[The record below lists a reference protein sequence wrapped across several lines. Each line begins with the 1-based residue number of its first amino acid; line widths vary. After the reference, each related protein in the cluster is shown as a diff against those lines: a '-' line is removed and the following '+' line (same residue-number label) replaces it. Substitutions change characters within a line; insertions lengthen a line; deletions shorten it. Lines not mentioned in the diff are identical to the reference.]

1 VAKLVRRLTLDQE
14 IKGSNPFSPA
24 NLKKMKGEP
33 GRELAQQRPDNAAMQ
48 ASELSRRL
56 LIQPGQSV
64 LVLNPPA
71 GYLDSLRPLPDGAVV
86 DERPDGVHDVVQLFA
101 EDRATLELHAD
112 DARKALKPGGMLWM
126 SYLNPAALRGS
137 DLTRDHGWG
146 VLHSAGLVAVKQT
159 EVDPT
164 WLALRFEPA
173 TEAAAT
179 GKAEAVPAADLLP
192 VGPRATLAYRAL
204 RLVAV
209 PLFRLLFR
217 FQVSGRE
224 RIPRSST
231 YVVIGNH
238 LGWMDAVTLS
248 IFFPIEPRLHFL
260 ADPTGMM
267 RQPLLW
273 ALVRATGGLVPV
285 DRAHPG
291 DRRLFRYVDH
301 CLEIGGAIALFPEA
315 DFGPRE
321 GELLPFK
328 KGFAHFAVDA
338 GVPVV
343 PIALS
348 GTKDLWL
355 GKTIGLRVG
364 EPIPTNGRTVDEVL
378 QLGEQA
384 VAELLPPYHEPPGR
398 KPFRVWLT
406 GLF

>member
-1 VAKLVRRLTLDQE
+1 MPTPIQAMASAWWPAPTSRLGL
-14 IKGSNPFSPA
+14 N
-24 NLKKMKGEP
+24 
-33 GRELAQQRPDNAAMQ
+33 NAVM
-48 ASELSRRL
+48 ASELSHRL
-56 LIQPGQSV
+56 LIHPGWRV
-64 LVLNPPA
+64 LVVNPPA
-71 GYLDSLRPLPDGAVV
+71 GYLESLQPLPDGASVG
-86 DERPDGVHDVVQLFA
+86 DTRDGAYDVVQLFA
-101 EDRATLELHAD
+101 EDRATLER
-112 DARKALKPGGMLWM
+112 DAATARDALKPGGVLWL

-146 VLHSAGLVAVKQT
+146 VLHGAGLVAVNQV
-159 EVDPT
+159 EVDRT

-173 TEAAAT
+173 AEAAAT
-179 GKAEAVPAADLLP
+179 GKAEAVPPADLLP

-217 FQVSGRE
+217 FQVNGRE
-224 RIPRSST
+224 RIPRSGT

-248 IFFPIEPRLHFL
+248 LFFPIEPRLHFL

-273 ALVRATGGLVPV
+273 ALIRAIGGLVPV
-285 DRAHPG
+285 DRARHG
-291 DRRLFRYVDH
+291 DRGLFRYVDH
-301 CLEIGGAIALFPEA
+301 CLEIGGAVALFPEA

-321 GELLPFK
+321 GALLPFK

-338 GVPVV
+338 AVPVV

-355 GKTIGLRVG
+355 GKTIALIVG
-364 EPIPTNGRTVDEVL
+364 NPIPAKGRTVEAVL
-378 QLGEQA
+378 ELGEQA
-384 VAELLPPYHEPPGR
+384 VAELLPPYREPPGR
-398 KPFRVWLT
+398 KLLRVWLT

>member
-1 VAKLVRRLTLDQE
+1 
-14 IKGSNPFSPA
+14 
-24 NLKKMKGEP
+24 
-33 GRELAQQRPDNAAMQ
+33 MQ

-64 LVLNPPA
+64 LVLNPPP
-71 GYLDSLRPLPDGAVV
+71 GYLESLGPLPEGASVT
-86 DERPDGVHDVVQLFA
+86 DPSGGVHDVVQLFA
-101 EDRATLELHAD
+101 EDRATLERHAGA
-112 DARKALKPGGMLWM
+112 ARKALKPRGVLWM
-126 SYLNPAALRGS
+126 CYLNPAALRGS

-146 VLHSAGLVAVKQT
+146 VLHGAGLVAVKQV
-159 EVDPT
+159 EIDAT

-173 TEAAAT
+173 SQAAAT
-179 GKAEAVPAADLLP
+179 GKAETVPPADLLP
-192 VGPRATLAYRAL
+192 VGPRATLAYRLL

-224 RIPRSST
+224 RIPRTGT

-285 DRAHPG
+285 DRARHG

-301 CLEIGGAIALFPEA
+301 CLEIGGAVALFPEA
-315 DFGPRE
+315 DFGPKE

-338 GVPVV
+338 GLPVV

-355 GKTIGLRVG
+355 GKTIGLRIG
-364 EPIPTNGRTVDEVL
+364 APIPSKGSSVDELL
-378 QLGEQA
+378 QLGEKA
-384 VAELLPPYHEPPGR
+384 VEELLPKYQEPAGR
-398 KPFRVWLT
+398 KPLRVWLT

>member
-1 VAKLVRRLTLDQE
+1 
-14 IKGSNPFSPA
+14 
-24 NLKKMKGEP
+24 M
-33 GRELAQQRPDNAAMQ
+33 AASQ
-48 ASELSRRL
+48 LSQRL
-56 LIQPGQSV
+56 LIEAGKRV
-64 LVLNPPA
+64 LVINPPA
-71 GYLDSLRPLPDGAVV
+71 GYLESLQPLPADASVA
-86 DERPDGVHDVVQLFA
+86 DQPDGSYHVVQLFA
-101 EDRATLELHAD
+101 EDRTTLERHAD
-112 DARKALKPGGMLWM
+112 DARKALKDGGALWL
-126 SYLNPAALRGS
+126 SYPNPAALRGS

-146 VLHSAGLVAVKQT
+146 VLHSAGLVAVSQI
-159 EVDPT
+159 EIDRS
-164 WLALRFEPA
+164 WLAHRFAPA
-173 TEAAAT
+173 TQAEAT
-179 GKAEAVPAADLLP
+179 GRAQAVPAADLLP
-192 VGPRATLAYRAL
+192 VGPRATLVYRAL

-224 RIPRSST
+224 RIPRAGT

-285 DRAHPG
+285 DRARHG

-301 CLEIGGAIALFPEA
+301 CLEMGGAVALFPEA

-328 KGFAHFAVDA
+328 KGFAHFAFDA
-338 GVPVV
+338 GVPLV
-343 PIALS
+343 PIALT
-348 GTKDLWL
+348 GTKELWL
-355 GKTIGLRVG
+355 GKTIGLRIG
-364 EPIPTNGRTVDEVL
+364 SPIPAQGRTVDELL
-378 QLGEQA
+378 QLGEEA
-384 VAELLPPYHEPPGR
+384 VAELLPPYQEPPGR
-398 KPFRVWLT
+398 KPLRVWLT

>member
-1 VAKLVRRLTLDQE
+1 
-14 IKGSNPFSPA
+14 
-24 NLKKMKGEP
+24 MP
-33 GRELAQQRPDNAAMQ
+33 G
-48 ASELSRRL
+48 SELSGRL
-56 LIQPGQSV
+56 LIQPGQRV

-71 GYLDSLRPLPDGAVV
+71 GYLERLRPLPEGASAT
-86 DERPDGVHDVVQLFA
+86 EETNGVYDVVQLFA
-101 EDRATLELHAD
+101 EDRATLERRAGE
-112 DARKALKPGGMLWM
+112 ARQALKPGGMLWL
-126 SYLNPAALRGS
+126 SYLNPSALRGS

-146 VLHSAGLVAVKQT
+146 VIHGAGLVAVKQV

-164 WLALRFEPA
+164 WLALRFEPVA
-173 TEAAAT
+173 EAAAT
-179 GKAEAVPAADLLP
+179 GRAEAVPPADLLP

-204 RLVAV
+204 RVVAV

-224 RIPRSST
+224 RIPRSGT

-285 DRAHPG
+285 DRAHHR
-291 DRRLFRYVDH
+291 DRQLFKHVDH
-301 CLEIGGAIALFPEA
+301 CLEIGGAVALFPEA

-328 KGFAHFAVDA
+328 KGFAHFAVDV

-355 GKTIGLRVG
+355 GKKIALVVG
-364 EPIPTNGRTVDEVL
+364 NPIQAGGRTVDEVL
-378 QLGEQA
+378 GLGQQA
-384 VAELLPPYHEPPGR
+384 VAELLPPYREPPGR
-398 KPFRVWLT
+398 KLLRVWLT

>member
-1 VAKLVRRLTLDQE
+1 ME
-14 IKGSNPFSPA
+14 
-24 NLKKMKGEP
+24 
-33 GRELAQQRPDNAAMQ
+33 

-71 GYLDSLRPLPDGAVV
+71 GYVDCLRPLPEGAAVA
-86 DERPDGVHDVVQLFA
+86 DQPHGEHDVVQLFA
-101 EDRATLELHAD
+101 EDRATLERRAD
-112 DARKALKPGGMLWM
+112 DARKALKPGGVLWM
-126 SYLNPAALRGS
+126 AYLNPAAPRGS

-146 VLHSAGLVAVKQT
+146 VLHSAGLVAVKQI
-159 EVDPT
+159 EIDKT
-164 WLALRFEPA
+164 WLALRFEPTA
-173 TEAAAT
+173 EAAAT

-204 RLVAV
+204 RLLAV

-217 FQVSGRE
+217 FRVSGRE
-224 RIPRSST
+224 RIPRSGT

-273 ALVRATGGLVPV
+273 ALIRATGGLVPV
-285 DRAHPG
+285 DRAHHG

-301 CLEIGGAIALFPEA
+301 CLQIGGAVALFPEA

-328 KGFAHFAVDA
+328 KGFAHFAADA

-343 PIALS
+343 PIALT
-348 GTKDLWL
+348 GTKELWL
-355 GKTIGLRVG
+355 GKTIGLRIG
-364 EPIPTNGRTVDEVL
+364 APIPSQGRKVDELL
-378 QLGEQA
+378 QHGEQA
-384 VAELLPPYHEPPGR
+384 VAELLPPYQEAPGR
-398 KPFRVWLT
+398 KPLRVWLT

>member
-1 VAKLVRRLTLDQE
+1 VGSPNSQVDGSLD
-14 IKGSNPFSPA
+14 
-24 NLKKMKGEP
+24 
-33 GRELAQQRPDNAAMQ
+33 PDNAGM
-48 ASELSRRL
+48 ASELSHRL
-56 LIQPGQSV
+56 LIQPGQRV
-64 LVLNPPA
+64 LVINPPA
-71 GYLDSLRPLPDGAVV
+71 GYLESLRPLPEGASTDEQPDGA
-86 DERPDGVHDVVQLFA
+86 HDVVQLFA
-101 EDRATLELHAD
+101 EDRATLERHAE
-112 DARKALKPGGMLWM
+112 DARSALKPGGVLWL
-126 SYLNPAALRGS
+126 SYLNPSALPGS

-146 VLHSAGLVAVKQT
+146 VLHSAGLVAVKQV
-159 EVDPT
+159 EVDRT
-164 WLALRFEPA
+164 WLALRFEPVA
-173 TEAAAT
+173 EASAE
-179 GKAEAVPAADLLP
+179 GKAEAVPPADLLP
-192 VGPRATLAYRAL
+192 VGPKATLAYRAL

-209 PLFRLLFR
+209 PLFHLLFR

-224 RIPRSST
+224 RIPRTGT

-248 IFFPIEPRLHFL
+248 LFFPIEPRVHFL

-285 DRAHPG
+285 DRAHHG
-291 DRRLFRYVDH
+291 DKGLFRYVDH

-355 GKTIGLRVG
+355 GKTIALRVG
-364 EPIPTNGRTVDEVL
+364 DPIPSKDRTVEEVL
-378 QLGEQA
+378 ALGEQA
-384 VAELLPPYHEPPGR
+384 VAELLPPYREPPGR
-398 KPFRVWLT
+398 KLLRVWLT

>member
-1 VAKLVRRLTLDQE
+1 M
-14 IKGSNPFSPA
+14 PA
-24 NLKKMKGEP
+24 S
-33 GRELAQQRPDNAAMQ
+33 A
-48 ASELSRRL
+48 LSRRL
-56 LIQPGQSV
+56 LIQPGQRV
-64 LVLNPPA
+64 LVINPPA
-71 GYLDSLRPLPDGAVV
+71 GYLESLQPLPEGASAAEQLDGA
-86 DERPDGVHDVVQLFA
+86 HDVVQLFA
-101 EDRATLELHAD
+101 EDRTTLERHAEN
-112 DARKALKPGGMLWM
+112 ARKALRPGGVLWL
-126 SYLNPAALRGS
+126 SYLNPSALRGS

-146 VLHSAGLVAVKQT
+146 ILHGAGLVAVKQV
-159 EVDPT
+159 EIDRT
-164 WLALRFEPA
+164 WLALRFEPVP
-173 TEAAAT
+173 EAAGR
-179 GKAEAVPAADLLP
+179 GKAEAVPPADLLP
-192 VGPRATLAYRAL
+192 VGPKATLAYRAL

-224 RIPRSST
+224 RIPPSGT

-248 IFFPIEPRLHFL
+248 LSFPTEPRLHFL

-273 ALVRATGGLVPV
+273 ALVRAIGGLVPV
-285 DRAHPG
+285 DRAH
-291 DRRLFRYVDH
+291 RRDKGLFRHVNR
-301 CLEIGGAIALFPEA
+301 CLEIGGAVALFPEA

-355 GKTIGLRVG
+355 GKTIALRIG
-364 EPIPTNGRTVDEVL
+364 DPIPSKGRAVEEVL
-378 QLGEQA
+378 ELGERA
-384 VAELLPPYHEPPGR
+384 VAELLPPYRESPGR
-398 KPFRVWLT
+398 KLLRVWLT

>member
-1 VAKLVRRLTLDQE
+1 MASAWWPAPTSRLGL
-14 IKGSNPFSPA
+14 N
-24 NLKKMKGEP
+24 
-33 GRELAQQRPDNAAMQ
+33 NAVM
-48 ASELSRRL
+48 ASELSHRL
-56 LIQPGQSV
+56 LIQPGWRV
-64 LVLNPPA
+64 LVVNPPA
-71 GYLDSLRPLPDGAVV
+71 GYLESLQPLPDGASVG
-86 DERPDGVHDVVQLFA
+86 DTRDGAYDVVQLFA
-101 EDRATLELHAD
+101 EDRATLER
-112 DARKALKPGGMLWM
+112 DAATARDALKPGGVLWL

-146 VLHSAGLVAVKQT
+146 VLHGAGLVAVNQV
-159 EVDPT
+159 EVDRT

-173 TEAAAT
+173 AEAAAS
-179 GKAEAVPAADLLP
+179 GKAEAVPSADLLP

-217 FQVSGRE
+217 FQVNGRE
-224 RIPRSST
+224 RIPRSGT

-248 IFFPIEPRLHFL
+248 LFFPIEPRLHFL

-273 ALVRATGGLVPV
+273 ALIRAIGGLVPV
-285 DRAHPG
+285 DRARHG
-291 DRRLFRYVDH
+291 DRGLFRYVDH
-301 CLEIGGAIALFPEA
+301 CLEIGGAVALFPEA

-321 GELLPFK
+321 GALLPFK

-338 GVPVV
+338 AVPVV

-355 GKTIGLRVG
+355 GKTIALIVG
-364 EPIPTNGRTVDEVL
+364 NPIPAKGRTVEAVL
-378 QLGEQA
+378 ELGEQA
-384 VAELLPPYHEPPGR
+384 VAELLPPYREPPGR
-398 KPFRVWLT
+398 KLLRVWLT

>member
-1 VAKLVRRLTLDQE
+1 M
-14 IKGSNPFSPA
+14 P
-24 NLKKMKGEP
+24 
-33 GRELAQQRPDNAAMQ
+33 

-56 LIQPGQSV
+56 IIQPGQRA
-64 LVLNPPA
+64 LVINPPA
-71 GYLDSLRPLPDGAVV
+71 GYLDRLRPLPEGAFAG
-86 DERPDGVHDVVQLFA
+86 DQPDGVYDVVQLFA
-101 EDRATLELHAD
+101 EDRATLERHAD
-112 DARKALKPGGMLWM
+112 DARKALKPSGLFWV
-126 SYLNPAALRGS
+126 SYLNPSALRGS

-146 VLHSAGLVAVKQT
+146 VLHGAGLVAVKQV

-164 WLALRFEPA
+164 WLALRFEPTA
-173 TEAAAT
+173 AAAVTREAAA
-179 GKAEAVPAADLLP
+179 VPPADLLP

-217 FQVSGRE
+217 FRVSGRE
-224 RIPRSST
+224 RIPRSGT

-285 DRAHPG
+285 DRSHHG
-291 DRRLFRYVDH
+291 DRRLFGYVDH
-301 CLEIGGAIALFPEA
+301 CLEIGGAVALFPEA

-328 KGFAHFAVDA
+328 KGFARFAFDA

-343 PIALS
+343 PLALS
-348 GTKDLWL
+348 GTRELWL
-355 GKTIGLRVG
+355 GKTIGLRIG
-364 EPIPTNGRTVDEVL
+364 PPIPSQGRTVEELL
-378 QLGEQA
+378 QLGEKA
-384 VAELLPPYHEPPGR
+384 VAELLPVYQEPPGR
-398 KPFRVWLT
+398 KLLRVWLT

>member
-1 VAKLVRRLTLDQE
+1 
-14 IKGSNPFSPA
+14 
-24 NLKKMKGEP
+24 
-33 GRELAQQRPDNAAMQ
+33 MQ

-56 LIQPGQSV
+56 LIQPDQRV
-64 LVLNPPA
+64 LVINPPA
-71 GYLDSLRPLPDGAVV
+71 GYLESLQPLPAGASAGDQTDGA
-86 DERPDGVHDVVQLFA
+86 HDVVQLFA
-101 EDRATLELHAD
+101 EDRATLER
-112 DARKALKPGGMLWM
+112 DAGSAREALKPGGVLWI

-146 VLHSAGLVAVKQT
+146 VLHGAGLVAVKQV
-159 EVDPT
+159 EVDRT
-164 WLALRFEPA
+164 WLALRFEPTA
-173 TEAAAT
+173 EAAAS
-179 GKAEAVPAADLLP
+179 GKAEAVPPADLLP
-192 VGPRATLAYRAL
+192 VGPKATLAYRAL

-224 RIPRSST
+224 RIPRSGT

-238 LGWMDAVTLS
+238 LGWMDAATLS
-248 IFFPIEPRLHFL
+248 LFFPIEPRLHFL

-273 ALVRATGGLVPV
+273 GLIRAIGGLVPV
-285 DRAHPG
+285 DRAHHG
-291 DRRLFRYVDH
+291 DKGLFRYVDH
-301 CLEIGGAIALFPEA
+301 CLEIGGAVALFPEA

-321 GELLPFK
+321 GALLPFK

-338 GVPVV
+338 GAPVV
-343 PIALS
+343 PIALT
-348 GTKDLWL
+348 GTKDIWL

-364 EPIPTNGRTVDEVL
+364 APIPSRGRTVEEVF

-384 VAELLPPYHEPPGR
+384 VAELLPPYQEPPGR
-398 KPFRVWLT
+398 KLLRVWLT

>member
-1 VAKLVRRLTLDQE
+1 VGRPNSQVH
-14 IKGSNPFSPA
+14 GSLN
-24 NLKKMKGEP
+24 
-33 GRELAQQRPDNAAMQ
+33 PDNAAMQ
-48 ASELSRRL
+48 ASELSQRL
-56 LIQPGQSV
+56 LIQRGQRV
-64 LVLNPPA
+64 LVINPPA
-71 GYLDSLRPLPDGAVV
+71 GYLESLRPLPEGASTDEQPDGA
-86 DERPDGVHDVVQLFA
+86 HDVVQLFA
-101 EDRATLELHAD
+101 EDRATLERHAE
-112 DARKALKPGGMLWM
+112 DARRALKPGGVLWM

-146 VLHSAGLVAVKQT
+146 VLHGAGLVAVKQV
-159 EVDPT
+159 EVDRT
-164 WLALRFEPA
+164 WLALRFEPVA
-173 TEAAAT
+173 EASAE
-179 GKAEAVPAADLLP
+179 GMAEAVPPADLLP
-192 VGPRATLAYRAL
+192 VGAKATLAYRAL

-209 PLFRLLFR
+209 PLFHLLFR

-224 RIPRSST
+224 RIPRRGT

-238 LGWMDAVTLS
+238 LGWMDAVMLS
-248 IFFPIEPRLHFL
+248 LFFPIEPRVHFL

-273 ALVRATGGLVPV
+273 ALVTAIGGLVPV
-285 DRAHPG
+285 DRAHHG
-291 DRRLFRYVDH
+291 DKGLFRYVDH

-355 GKTIGLRVG
+355 GKTIALRVG
-364 EPIPTNGRTVDEVL
+364 DPIPSKGRTVAEVL
-378 QLGEQA
+378 TLGEQA
-384 VAELLPPYHEPPGR
+384 VAELLPLYREPPGR
-398 KPFRVWLT
+398 KLLRVWLT